1 MKKTLLAIV
10 VVMIATAVWGATL
23 VNENISTWTNRG
35 SYGNYTQAITA
46 GTVTMTQCMVAN
58 AASATGTC
66 SAGRVQMNASSGIL
80 QLPALSSVGTAEFRM
95 AAGSTGRSVKL
106 QSYNGAT
113 WDDLTTFTGISGTGA
128 TYTFDVNSS
137 SSTTLRLASP
147 SHALYV
153 HDIIIADYSSPTP
166 LINLSVGTLSGF
178 TYVYNDGPS
187 SEQTFTVA
195 GVNLT
200 SAISI
205 SAPTNYEISKSSGTG
220 FTSPLTFDHTGGVVS
235 TQTVYVRLK
244 SGIAIGNYNG
254 EEITATATN
263 AVNKTVVCSGTVT
276 SPPPPNAPVAIE
288 PTAVS
293 HEGFTARFNTVSGA
307 TSYRMDVFVGT
318 GTETQLSEGFEGA
331 STATPPTGWMVSS
344 SGSYILTGASNA
356 YSGTNY
362 AGLNAVNGWVQTPL
376 ITNPASLSF
385 WARTSAGSANYTVK
399 VQSSTNGSDWTDV
412 ATYTAVPTD
421 AGTITSTYSQKSLS
435 LGLSGSYYLRWF
447 MSARSGGSLYFD
459 DVYIVGGTNAPYV
472 SGWNNKAINS
482 PVVRVS
488 GLNPN
493 TEYSYRVRAVNDY
506 GTGGNSNLI
515 ETSTTGA
522 STGVGASTSISGATF
537 TIVVPPLNGFTNN
550 SVEIDPDTATT
561 DDISMEVTVYS
572 SSIKYSFTGNNA
584 ALNGL
589 YWINHAGLGYIPIN
603 VTVNSGTIVDWM
615 SDANETFVEIS
626 DFGAK
631 GTLEITLHDEDTLP
645 VELSSFSAVI
655 NAYNKVNLLWVT
667 QTETNLTGFYV
678 YRSDNADIAS
688 ALQISPL
695 ISPTNTSTQQQYIYT
710 DGSLTEDGMYYYWLQ
725 VAEMDGSNSLH
736 GPTTVNFSGQSGP
749 GTPSIPLVT
758 EISNIYP
765 NPFNPATTISYSLA
779 ATADVSFTIYNSR
792 GQVVRSFDK
801 GIQTANTYKL
811 SWNGKDNYGKECSTG
826 VYFVRMNAG
835 KDSFVRKAVL
845 MK

>member
-113 WDDLTTFTGISGTGA
+113 WDDLITFTGINTTGA

-318 GTETQLSEGFEGA
+318 GAETQLSEGFEGA

-376 ITNPASLSF
+376 VTNPASLSF

-472 SGWNNKAINS
+472 TGWNNKAINS

-506 GTGGNSNLI
+506 GTGSNSNLI

-550 SVEIDPDTATT
+550 SVEIDPVTSTT

-572 SSIKYSFTGNNA
+572 GSIKYSFTGNNA

-589 YWINHAGLGYIPIN
+589 YWINHAGLGYIPFD
-603 VTVNSGTIVDWM
+603 VTVNDGTIVEWM

-631 GTLEITLHDEDTLP
+631 GTLEITLHEEDTLP

-765 NPFNPATTISYSLA
+765 NPFNPATIISYSLA